1 MKKYVLITALLFV
14 SMELFGVRATVVRTS
29 GSVKVRRGTGWVK
42 AARGM
47 VLPAGATI
55 STGFRAA
62 AVVRIMPTGTMVRV
76 NQFTTVSIN
85 KLGQQGKT
93 VATRLKLKVGT
104 VRAVVKNTVKSRS
117 RFSISTPVATA
128 SVRGTIPEVSH
139 FPGIGTRVAYLQGHG
154 TVMNRRG
161 RVQILRRM
169 QQSSVGRSGVPT
181 TAADEL
187 KKKQAAAAIRFNLNP
202 VEEGVIFR
210 DSGNRF
216 GAAGPAVG
224 HFFNNIKDQLKLQNL
239 LIKPRL
245 L

>member
-1 MKKYVLITALLFV
+1 MKRIIISMAALLC
-14 SMELFGVRATVVRTS
+14 SYGLFGATATVVRVQ
-29 GSVKVRRGTGWVK
+29 GSVKIRRPAGWVN
-42 AARGM
+42 AVPGM
-47 VLPAGATI
+47 VLSSGATV

-76 NQFTTVSIN
+76 NQFTTVSISR
-85 KLGQQGKT
+85 LSQQGGT
-93 VATRLKLKVGT
+93 VSTGLQLKVGT
-104 VRAVVKNTVKSRS
+104 VRAVVRNTVASRS

-139 FPGIGTRVAYLQGHG
+139 FPGFGTRVAYLQGHG

-161 RVQILRRM
+161 RIQILRRM

-181 TAADEL
+181 TAAEEL
-187 KKKQAAAAIRFNLNP
+187 QKKRAAAAMQFNLNP
-202 VEEGVIFR
+202 VEQGVIFR
-210 DSGNRF
+210 EGNNRF
-216 GAAGPAVG
+216 GPGGPAVG
-224 HFFNNIKDQLKLQNL
+224 QFFNNIKDQLKLQDL